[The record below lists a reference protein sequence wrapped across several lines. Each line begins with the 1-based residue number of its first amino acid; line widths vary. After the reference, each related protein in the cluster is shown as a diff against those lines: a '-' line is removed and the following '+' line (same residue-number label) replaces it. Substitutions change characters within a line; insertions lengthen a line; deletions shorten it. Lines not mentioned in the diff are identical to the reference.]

1 MATKVLVSFP
11 EEFLAEVDRIAREES
26 RTRSELL
33 REAVRLYIENRRGKR
48 RPLDDP
54 RVQRAVVIQD
64 AIARASSGNAG
75 QDSTEEIRRWR
86 EIRR

>member
-11 EEFLAEVDRIAREES
+11 DEFLAEGDRIAREES

-33 REAVRLYIENRRGKR
+33 REAIRLYIENRRGKR

-54 RVQRAVVIQD
+54 RVQRAVAIQD
-64 AIARASSGNAG
+64 AIARVSSDRTG
-75 QDSTEEIRRWR
+75 DSTEEIRRWR
-86 EIRR
+86 EMRR